1 MKLMRWCLMFTAALL
16 LMVGSKVQADVKL
29 PEIISNNMVLQKD
42 IPLPIWGW
50 ADAGE
55 EVTVTL
61 GATSEKATADA
72 AGKWKVKLPAV
83 TTAGGPHEMTVKGKN
98 EIKISNILVGEVW
111 AGSGQSN
118 MQWSVERSL
127 NPAEEIANAK
137 YPSIRLFMIP
147 LVPSGTPADHI
158 QAKWVEC
165 SPETVGPSSAVLFFF
180 GREIH
185 KQLNTPVGLITT
197 AWGGTRIQPWIPPQ
211 GYTAIPEIENE
222 KNEWLGMLNSYSD
235 ALAANAAAIKVY
247 NDAIKAAK
255 PGDALPPE
263 PAPVPAHPLNSN
275 RNHTGLYNGMIY
287 PIVPFGIKGFLWYQG
302 ESNNGQ
308 GMHYYQMKRALIEGW
323 RAAWNQEGNRDFPFL
338 FAQLAPFDYG
348 PKRTYELPGIWE
360 AQTETLKVKN
370 TGMAV
375 LTDITTLKDIHPP
388 NKQEVGR
395 RLSLWALANTYGK
408 SDLVYSGPLYK
419 SIKVDGNKIIVS
431 FDHAAGLKASD
442 GKDLSWW
449 TIAGA
454 DKKFVKATAKIEGD
468 TVVVSAEGVANPA
481 AVRFGYHQ
489 LAEPN
494 LVNGAGLPASPFR
507 SDDWTDAM
515 HTE

>member
-1 MKLMRWCLMFTAALL
+1 MKLMRWCLMFTAAVL
-16 LMVGSKVQADVKL
+16 LMMGSIVRAEVKL
-29 PEIISNNMVLQKD
+29 PEVISNNMVLQKD

-98 EIKISNILVGEVW
+98 EIKITNILVGEVW

-127 NPAEEIANAK
+127 NSAEEIANAK
-137 YPSIRLFMIP
+137 YPTIRLFMIP
-147 LVPSGTPADHI
+147 LVPSGTPAEHI

-165 SPETVGPSSAVLFFF
+165 SPETVGPSSAVLYFF

-197 AWGGTRIQPWIPPQ
+197 AWGGTRIQPWIAPQ
-211 GYTAIPEIENE
+211 GFTAIPEIENE
-222 KNEWLGMLNSYSD
+222 KNEWLGKLNSYSD

-247 NDAIKAAK
+247 NDAVKAAK
-255 PGDALPPE
+255 PGDVLPAE
-263 PAPVPAHPLNSN
+263 PAPVPVHPLNE
-275 RNHTGLYNGMIY
+275 RQTHTGLYNGMIY

-323 RAAWNQEGNRDFPFL
+323 RTVWNQEGNRDFPFL

-348 PKRTYELPGIWE
+348 PKRTYELPGIWD
-360 AQTETLKVKN
+360 AQRATLNVSN

-395 RLSLWALANTYGK
+395 RLSLWALANNYGMK
-408 SDLVYSGPLYK
+408 DLVYSGPLYK
-419 SIKVDGNKIIVS
+419 SMQADGNTVKVC

-454 DKKFVKATAKIEGD
+454 DKKFVKATAKIEGEM
-468 TVVVSAEGVANPA
+468 VVVSAEGVANPV

-507 SDDWTDAM
+507 SDDWTDATN
-515 HTE
+515 TE